1 MSAAVVSGPPGP
13 ASVEPAGRWR
23 VLVLLSAAELFGMSL
38 WFSASAVAPL
48 LKKEWGLSDGTATW
62 MTLAVQFGFV
72 AGTLGSAV
80 FNLPDVFAPRRL
92 VVVASLL
99 GAAAN
104 ASLALFV
111 RGPAAALVL
120 RFATG
125 ACLAGVYPPG
135 MKVLATWFRARR
147 GLALGFLVGALTLGK
162 AFPYLV
168 NVAFG
173 TAWRTSVLA
182 VSGLAALGALL
193 VGVWVHEGPFA
204 PPAARFDVTQAA
216 KVLRNRGVRLATF
229 GYFGHMWELYAMWTW
244 IPVMLRSSLA
254 LRGVSPA
261 TAEAASFLVI
271 GCGAAGCVAAGL
283 AADRAGRTLV
293 TSVAMVISGACC
305 VAIGFCYGGPPAV
318 LLAVAAVWGAS
329 GRRGLGAVLGG
340 RDGARR
346 SRLHGDGAHAP
357 DLARLPPD
365 GRLDRPRAGVPA
377 RALVALGVRPPRPRP
392 GARRR
397 RDAAPAVAAGGREDR
412 AGPPLSHGALR

>member
-1 MSAAVVSGPPGP
+1 
-13 ASVEPAGRWR
+13 
-23 VLVLLSAAELFGMSL
+23 MSL

-48 LKKEWGLSDGTATW
+48 LKAEWGLSDGTATW

-104 ASLALFV
+104 ASLALFAH
-111 RGPAAALVL
+111 GPAAALAL

-125 ACLAGVYPPG
+125 FCLAGVYPPG
-135 MKVLATWFRARR
+135 MKILATWFRARR

-168 NVAFG
+168 NAAFG

-193 VGVWVHEGPFA
+193 VGFWVHEGPFA
-204 PPAARFDVTQAA
+204 PPAARFDFTQAA

-254 LRGVSPA
+254 LRGVPPRHGRGRV
-261 TAEAASFLVI
+261 LPR
-271 GCGAAGCVAAGL
+271 
-283 AADRAGRTLV
+283 DRLR
-293 TSVAMVISGACC
+293 
-305 VAIGFCYGGPPAV
+305 
-318 LLAVAAVWGAS
+318 
-329 GRRGLGAVLGG
+329 RRGLRRRGPRGRPRGPDARDVR
-340 RDGARR
+340 RDGGQRGLLRRDRLLLRR
-346 SRLHGDGAHAP
+346 S
-357 DLARLPPD
+357 
-365 GRLDRPRAGVPA
+365 AG
-377 RALVALGVRPPRPRP
+377 RPPRPSRP
-392 GARRR
+392 SGAPPSSRTRRSSRPPSRSSAIPSTWGR
-397 RDAAPAVAAGGREDR
+397 RSRSRPRSA
-412 AGPPLSHGALR
+412 SS